1 LDDSCPEKHSAS
13 AKRLLRN
20 PGKLVRSLFSMN
32 LVMLAAAVAIALLFP
47 LVVKAALV
55 ALALPPVPPISFRGA
70 RNNVVA

>member
-1 LDDSCPEKHSAS
+1 
-13 AKRLLRN
+13 
-20 PGKLVRSLFSMN
+20 MN

-47 LVVKAALV
+47 LKAVVKAALV